1 MTELMRSIPVFL
13 LLAFLASACQVQE
26 PGDVYTVQNV
36 LLPLEPPLTPR
47 TIQSRVIRDLVLPA
61 KDMAGLVSVRLIKAE
76 IGNPDFPDFHFASEI
91 RLSLID
97 PDGKIVL
104 IAASGKIPRN
114 RASIQLKPTGNQD
127 LTRFF
132 QQKKLD
138 MLLEADNTL
147 TSEKGIMLIGNFDFS
162 YEVGS

>member
-1 MTELMRSIPVFL
+1 MRSIPVFL
-13 LLAFLASACQVQE
+13 LLVFLTNACQVQE
-26 PGDVYTVQNV
+26 QGEIITVQNV

-47 TIQSRVIRDLVLPA
+47 AIQSRAIRDLELPLKDKAVLT
-61 KDMAGLVSVRLIKAE
+61 SVRLAKAE

-91 RLSLID
+91 RLLLVD

-114 RASIQLKPTGNQD
+114 RASIQLKPSGNID

-138 MLLEADNTL
+138 MLLEVDNTL
-147 TSEKGIMLIGNFDFS
+147 TSDKGIMLIGNFDFS
-162 YEVGS
+162 YKTVD